1 MHRVENNSKSL
12 IITKIRNF
20 ANNKQKKKRSA
31 NLLLLT
37 DVYTNISGQS
47 IKVRKQIKSINAN
60 ASDYTDSK
68 QFPPRT
74 FAVSSPFQNIDI
86 NFVVLLG
93 SSPEWDFANIN
104 SNKLGIQNYD
114 K

>member
-37 DVYTNISGQS
+37 DVYNNISGQS
-47 IKVRKQIKSINAN
+47 IKVRKIKSINAN

-93 SSPEWDFANIN
+93 SSPEWDFDIN